1 MGRLIAI
8 VTAALLAVA
17 VPGTVAAAPVSPTA
31 GLPGT
36 GIGIGLTDAPGQA
49 HIIEDL
55 APGVEVTRHVR
66 VSNNTGVPRTVAV
79 YAGPASIVNGT
90 FTVEGAGETNALT
103 SWITVDQPTLQ
114 LADGEDRAVAVT
126 ITVPPDA
133 PSAQLYGA
141 IWAAVDAS
149 RTGVRMDVTVG
160 GNNGPAADFTV
171 TELVPQRRADGTA
184 TVLATVTNAGGHPI
198 DITGTLRLID
208 GPGAMFVDVVPAQP
222 TRLAAGTTGTV
233 LFVVPDSAAL
243 PAGPWT
249 GKVRLG
255 NGYFTHGLSA
265 RITFPET
272 PSGGDDN
279 STSSLGSLGSI
290 GSLGSLGGS

>member
-8 VTAALLAVA
+8 VTAVLLAVA
-17 VPGTVAAAPVSPTA
+17 VPGTAAAAPVAPTA

-49 HIIEDL
+49 HIIEAL
-55 APGVEVTRHVR
+55 EPGAEITRHVR
-66 VSNNTGVPRTVAV
+66 VSNNTGVARTVSV

-90 FTVEGAGETNALT
+90 FTVEAAGETNALT
-103 SWITVDQPTLQ
+103 SWTTVDKPTLQ
-114 LADGEDRAVAVT
+114 LANGEDQAVT
-126 ITVPPDA
+126 VTISVPPDA
-133 PSAQLYGA
+133 PSVQLYGA

-160 GNNGPAADFTV
+160 GDNGPAADFTV
-171 TELVPQRRADGTA
+171 TELVPERRPDGTA
-184 TVLATVTNAGGHPI
+184 TVLATVTNTGGHPI
-198 DITGTLRLID
+198 DITGTLRLTD

-222 TRLAAGTTGTV
+222 TRLAAGATGTV
-233 LFVVPDSAAL
+233 SFVVPDSASL

-249 GKVRLG
+249 GKARLA
-255 NGYFTHGLSA
+255 NGYFTHELSE